1 MKPNHIFSRLYPTLA
16 IIFLFML
23 ALMSVFELAKQF
35 FSPSI
40 SLWESHVITIIFTSI
55 IAVVIIGFPLRVLH
69 KEQEKTQNALA
80 RQKEAEDRLRN
91 SELQYRS
98 FVESVEDSIYTVDPD
113 LRYLLIN
120 TRHLLRSGLSPDS
133 YAGKKYGDIHT
144 PHEPEV
150 FRAEVKRVIA
160 TKCSVQAEYEKNG
173 KFFLRT
179 LNPVIDFGNN
189 DVIAVTV
196 ISADITRGKTAE
208 QNLASINRKLNLMN
222 EITRHDIL
230 NQLSILNSLLSLAGE
245 QSADMTQKKYLTR
258 CEQVADTIYAQ
269 ILFTRDYQNIGIGA
283 PQWQNICAT
292 IQHARQPLKIQEV
305 TFDGALSKMEILA
318 DPLLEKVFFNLMEN
332 TLRYAGTQARMRFS
346 CREEERCLRIT
357 CEDNGPGVPFDQK
370 EKIFTRGFGKNTG
383 LGLFLIREILSITG
397 ITIYE
402 NGEPGTGSRFEMI
415 VPAGN
420 YRKRET
426 TSIVFSPIS
435 GS

>member
-1 MKPNHIFSRLYPTLA
+1 MYPTLA
-16 IIFLFML
+16 IIFLCML

-40 SLWESHVITIIFTSI
+40 SLWESHIITIVFTSI
-55 IAVVIIGFPLRVLH
+55 LAVIIIGFPLRVLH
-69 KEQEKTQNALA
+69 KEQEKTREALA
-80 RQKEAEDRLRN
+80 HQKETEERLRN
-91 SELQYRS
+91 SEMQYRS
-98 FVESVEDSIYTVDPD
+98 FVESVEDSIYTVDAD

-133 YAGKKYGDIHT
+133 YANKKYSDIHT
-144 PHEPEV
+144 PHETEV

-179 LNPVIDFGNN
+179 LNPVIDSGNN

-196 ISADITRGKTAE
+196 ISADITQGKTTE

-222 EITRHDIL
+222 EVTRHDIL
-230 NQLSILNSLLSLAGE
+230 NQLSVLSSYLSLAGE
-245 QSADMTQKKYLTR
+245 QSADMTTKKYLLKS
-258 CEQVADTIYAQ
+258 EQVADTIHEQ
-269 ILFTRDYQNIGIGA
+269 ILFTRDYQNIGIDA

-292 IQHARQPLKIQEV
+292 IQHARQPLKIQAV
-305 TFDGALSKMEILA
+305 AFDKTCPELEILA

-332 TLRYAGTQARMRFS
+332 TLRYAGTHATLRFS
-346 CREEERCLRIT
+346 CSEEERCLRIT

-370 EKIFTRGFGKNTG
+370 EKIFSRGFGKNTG

-415 VPAGN
+415 VPAGH
-420 YRKRET
+420 YRKK
-426 TSIVFSPIS
+426 S
-435 GS
+435 GE